1 MYKQKIFSK
10 DEIIKKFH
18 DGMQLMIGG
27 FANTGCPE
35 RLVDLIVENKFK
47 NLEVIS
53 NDAGD
58 PGLTIGKIFDA
69 HLVTKSNHSHIGMN
83 PLVSDMVHNG
93 ILELTL
99 FPQGTLVEKIRAGGA
114 GLGGVLVKTGL
125 GTIAE
130 KGRKVFKIDGEKYI
144 FEKPF
149 RAEIALI
156 RAYKADKLGN
166 LIYKGAGRNF
176 NPVMAMAADLV
187 IVQADEIVDVGEID
201 PEIVVTPGVYVD
213 MILSNEE
220 S

>member
-1 MYKQKIFSK
+1 MYKQKICSK
-10 DEIIKKFH
+10 DDIVKHFH
-18 DGMQLMIGG
+18 DGMRIMVGG

-35 RLVDLIVENKFK
+35 KLVDLIVEKGFK

-58 PGLTIGKIFDA
+58 PGLTIGKIFDN
-69 HLVTKSNHSHIGMN
+69 HLVIKGYHSHLGMN
-83 PLVSDMVHNG
+83 PPVSDMIRDG
-93 ILELTL
+93 ILDVQL
-99 FPQGTLVEKIRAGGA
+99 FPQGTLAEKIRAGGS

-130 KGRKVFKIDGEKYI
+130 EGRKVVEIDGERYI
-144 FEKPF
+144 FEQPF

-156 RAYKADKLGN
+156 RAHKADKFGN

-187 IVQADEIVDVGEID
+187 IVQADEIVEVGALD
-201 PEIVVTPGVYVD
+201 PENIVTPGVYVD

-220 S
+220 